1 MDADGARDFVRQH
14 GRIVLGT
21 IRRDGRVQLS
31 PVIAAVGDDGR
42 IEISTREATAKAR
55 NLRRDPRAT
64 LCALTDAFFGRWVQ
78 IEGTA
83 EILSLPDA
91 MEPLV
96 AYYRRLSGEHENWDD
111 YRRAMDE
118 QQRCLLRITIDRA
131 VGG

>member
-14 GRIVLGT
+14 RRIVLGT
-21 IRRDGRVQLS
+21 IRRDGRAQLS

-64 LCALTDAFFGRWVQ
+64 LCALTDAFFGPWVQ

-96 AYYRRLSGEHENWDD
+96 AYYRRLSGEHEDWDD
-111 YRRAMDE
+111 YRRAMEE
-118 QQRCLLRITIDRA
+118 QRRCLLRITITRA
-131 VGG
+131 VGD

>member
-1 MDADGARDFVRQH
+1 MDADGAKDFVRQH
-14 GRIVLGT
+14 RRIVLGT
-21 IRRDGRVQLS
+21 IRRDGRAQLS

-42 IEISTREATAKAR
+42 IEVSTREATAKAR